1 MKFTD
6 YFRLKA
12 ITRFIRKNFS
22 THEVVRQ
29 PITLESAALIGII
42 FNASH
47 YEEMLAAIEYSKKLD
62 GFKKNIKLMGFVNE
76 KKATSSFPFPF
87 FTKSDL
93 NWLKRPN
100 CSQVDTFI
108 NVEFDILINLST
120 EVLPPLEVIA
130 GASKA
135 KFRIGPFIEKSQM
148 SYDWMIH
155 CDAECNLENYL
166 KQVSFYLENIKH

>member
-1 MKFTD
+1 MLEHAWFSVISPESCSSILWRTWEQREIAAEALKLTAQDNFEFGIIDAIIPEPIGGAHTNHEEMAKIIKPFILKELEKLEQLSVKERIKN

-76 KKATSSFPFPF
+76 KKATS
-87 FTKSDL
+87 
-93 NWLKRPN
+93 
-100 CSQVDTFI
+100 
-108 NVEFDILINLST
+108 
-120 EVLPPLEVIA
+120 
-130 GASKA
+130 
-135 KFRIGPFIEKSQM
+135 
-148 SYDWMIH
+148 
-155 CDAECNLENYL
+155 
-166 KQVSFYLENIKH
+166 